1 VAVGD
6 VATWVSAI
14 GTIAAVVVALFL
26 AGRGERRRYR
36 AELRQQAEHVTAWI
50 SGPHR
55 KADESSTGFV
65 VPISIQNSSNQLAYR
80 VVVSIVNDLRAA
92 SPHVSLLGSVRWFF
106 NARGWG
112 KEMALKRPL
121 RDDLKAALG
130 YRGFMRELP
139 DAFRRGMDEATA
151 AYKFR
156 AFIGE
161 LPPGR
166 TDITIEYP
174 GGGMQFRAAVQLVFR
189 DAGGRVWLRESTGHL
204 TKLRKKDS
212 LEHFQARYHLYEPL
226 DWEYPAR
233 T

>member
-1 VAVGD
+1 
-6 VATWVSAI
+6 
-14 GTIAAVVVALFL
+14 
-26 AGRGERRRYR
+26 
-36 AELRQQAEHVTAWI
+36 
-50 SGPHR
+50 
-55 KADESSTGFV
+55 V

-106 NARGWG
+106 NARGWR

-156 AFIGE
+156 VFIGE

-212 LEHFQARYHLYEPL
+212 VEHFQARYHLYEPL
-226 DWEYPAR
+226 DWEYPVR